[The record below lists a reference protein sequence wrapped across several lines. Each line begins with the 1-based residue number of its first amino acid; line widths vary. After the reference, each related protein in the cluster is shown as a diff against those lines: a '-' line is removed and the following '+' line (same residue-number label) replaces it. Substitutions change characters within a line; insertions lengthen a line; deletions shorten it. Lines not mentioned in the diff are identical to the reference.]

1 LEVSGGVSPAARI
14 VQTCASVLEEGI
26 TALIDIGEDE
36 RAERCK
42 RALVA
47 LVGEDFGDEYA
58 YLLMVQAIEMSGR
71 SLDDYERHNE
81 MAKEFAK
88 DIASVDDVGDFL
100 DACGDE

>member
-1 LEVSGGVSPAARI
+1 MSGGVTPAARI
-14 VQTCASVLEEGI
+14 VQTCASVIEEGI

-58 YLLMVQAIEMSGR
+58 YRIMVQAIELSGR
-71 SLDDYERHNE
+71 NVDDYERQDE
-81 MAKEFAK
+81 IAKEFAE
-88 DIASVDDVGDFL
+88 DIARVDDVGDFL

>member
-1 LEVSGGVSPAARI
+1 MSGGVSPAARI
-14 VQTCASVLEEGI
+14 VQTCASVIEEGI
-26 TALIDIGEDE
+26 AALIEIGEDE

-58 YLLMVQAIEMSGR
+58 FHIMAHAIEMSGR
-71 SLDDYERHNE
+71 NLDEYEQRDE
-81 MAKEFAK
+81 LTKQFAD
-88 DIASVDDVGDFL
+88 DIARVDDVGDFL

>member
-1 LEVSGGVSPAARI
+1 VNPAARI

-26 TALIDIGEDE
+26 TALIELGDDE

-58 YLLMVQAIEMSGR
+58 YRVITQALEADGR
-71 SLDDYERHNE
+71 SLDDYERHDE
-81 MAKEFAK
+81 ITKEFAK
-88 DIASVDDVGDFL
+88 EIAYVDDVGDFL